1 MRSSIW
7 AAVVLLVSLLSLV
20 NSAEKVEAES
30 LFPWL
35 MTNYKH
41 AHLTDKQ
48 KAIYR
53 DAVFE
58 TAGFILYGRAN
69 GKNPN
74 RIKTLNAW
82 TNCVNKLRDNPSWSP
97 NLSWRWGKDL
107 DKSAAYVLYNLVAPL
122 KCQPY
127 FEYYEEAEGSPRKI
141 LRLFNFEDWEAFSLK
156 EKAVYVSGYVDLAA
170 VLELRKKEAGVK
182 SSLRDIQIIIEATG
196 IDGILDEVLKIQFE
210 KQFPLPW
217 SIARGFGAARDRVFK
232 SK

>member
-7 AAVVLLVSLLSLV
+7 AAVVLLISLLSLV
-20 NSAEKVEAES
+20 NSAKKAEAES
-30 LFPWL
+30 SFPWL

-41 AHLTDKQ
+41 AYLTDKQ

-53 DAVFE
+53 DAFFE
-58 TAGFILYGRAN
+58 TSAFILYGRAN
-69 GKNPN
+69 SKNPN

-82 TNCVNKLRDNPSWSP
+82 INCINKLRDNPSWSP
-97 NLSWRWGKDL
+97 NLKWAFGEDL
-107 DKSAAYVLYNLVAPL
+107 DKSAAYVLYNSVAPM

-127 FEYYEEAEGSPRKI
+127 FEYYEDTEGTTRKI
-141 LRLFNFEDWEAFSLK
+141 LRLFSYEDWEAFSLK
-156 EKAVYVSGYVDLAA
+156 EKAVYVSAYVDMAA

-182 SSLRDIQIIIEATG
+182 SSLHDIQIIIEATG
-196 IDGILDEVLKIQFE
+196 IDGILDEVLKTQFE

-217 SIARGFGAARDRVFK
+217 SIAQGFGAARDRILK